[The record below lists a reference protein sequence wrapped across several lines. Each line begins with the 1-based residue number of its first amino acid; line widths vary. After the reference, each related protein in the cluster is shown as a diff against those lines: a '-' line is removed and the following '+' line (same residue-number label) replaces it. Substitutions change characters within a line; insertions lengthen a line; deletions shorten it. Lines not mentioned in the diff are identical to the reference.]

1 PVVALSSAISPADNV
16 NGDRRTFSSVWLA
29 TIRYNPAAKSEF
41 LLVKSSVEELRVEA
55 ALRRRRRSSGR
66 GVEGVMVTAPSG
78 GDKRRNCSVT
88 FGAQEQRLDVMMLLC
103 DDITREIR
111 ALLTPV
117 TMSSRV
123 CRTCGGADID
133 VDQARGSAVCTGC
146 GSVLED
152 NIIVSEVQFVEGSG
166 GVSSAVGQFVS
177 A

>member
-1 PVVALSSAISPADNV
+1 MD
-16 NGDRRTFSSVWLA
+16 
-29 TIRYNPAAKSEF
+29 
-41 LLVKSSVEELRVEA
+41 
-55 ALRRRRRSSGR
+55 
-66 GVEGVMVTAPSG
+66 
-78 GDKRRNCSVT
+78 
-88 FGAQEQRLDVMMLLC
+88 AQEQRLDVMMLLC

-177 A
+177 AD